1 MRRFTCAWLTRQPEI
16 WPPRLLTAC
25 AALPPKGVQSPWGG
39 PAPTDTPMRPDSHS
53 TYSYDAVIVG
63 SGLAGLS
70 TALKLLEHPD
80 AEGAPFRIAILTKG
94 ALADGAS
101 GWAQGGIAAVLERGE
116 EGDSFAAHI
125 ADTQVAGAWL
135 SDAAATAQVV
145 EGAPAAIAWL
155 QAQGVAFT
163 QEPGAAPALHLTREG
178 GHSHRRIVHATDA
191 TGAVVQE
198 SLIAAVRAHPGIDV
212 FEQTTLVDLII
223 QHDTATGRPRCVGL
237 YALDSRDDGTAGTGS
252 GIVRTF
258 AARHTLLA
266 TGGAGKVYLYTS
278 NPDTATGDGIAA
290 AWRAGCRIGNME
302 FIQFHPTC
310 LYHPEAKS
318 FLISEAV
325 RGEGGILRLPESA
338 GGARFMPAHD
348 ERAELA
354 PRDVVARAIDFEMKK
369 HGVDCVYLDIS
380 HKGEAFVREH
390 FPTIHARCLS
400 LGIDIARQ
408 PIPVVPAAHYT
419 CGGVLTDLAG
429 RTDIANLYAA
439 GETACTG
446 LHGANRL
453 ASNSLVECVVFA
465 QEVADAIKSEAA
477 CARPI
482 RAEIQNGSQVLLPAW
497 DESQVTDADEQV
509 VIAHNWD
516 ELRRLMWNYVGIVRT
531 NKRLERAA
539 HRIALLQSEIDE
551 FYANFRVTRDLLEL
565 RNLVRV
571 AELIVRSAQSRHESR
586 GLHFSRDY
594 PQTDAVAVPTVLVPP
609 GS

>member
-1 MRRFTCAWLTRQPEI
+1 MNVTP
-16 WPPRLLTAC
+16 
-25 AALPPKGVQSPWGG
+25 G
-39 PAPTDTPMRPDSHS
+39 PGHKQTGKAGASMQYAFDV
-53 TYSYDAVIVG
+53 VIVG

-70 TALKLLEHPD
+70 TALKLV
-80 AEGAPFRIAILTKG
+80 EGGTEDPNPLRVAILTKG
-94 ALADGAS
+94 KLADGAS
-101 GWAQGGIAAVLERGE
+101 GWAQGGIAAVLAQGE

-135 SDAAATAQVV
+135 SDEAATAQVV
-145 EGAPAAIAWL
+145 QGAPKAIAWL

-163 QEPGAAPALHLTREG
+163 HEPGAAPALHLTREG

-191 TGAVVQE
+191 TGAVVQA
-198 SLIAAVRAHPGIDV
+198 SLIAAVRAHPAIEV
-212 FEQTTLVDLII
+212 FEQTTLVDLIV
-223 QHDTATGRPRCVGL
+223 QNDTATGRPRCVGL
-237 YALDSRDDGTAGTGS
+237 YALDSRDEETGS
-252 GIVRTF
+252 GGTVHTF
-258 AARHTLLA
+258 AARDVLLA

-325 RGEGGILRLPESA
+325 RGEGGILRLPESV

-439 GETACTG
+439 GEAACTG

-465 QEVADAIKSEAA
+465 QEVAGAIKSGAVS
-477 CARPI
+477 ARNI
-482 RAEIQNGSQVLLPAW
+482 RTGGQNDSNISLPAW

-565 RNLVRV
+565 RNLVQV

-609 GS
+609 QA

>member
-1 MRRFTCAWLTRQPEI
+1 MAPTLAASR
-16 WPPRLLTAC
+16 
-25 AALPPKGVQSPWGG
+25 AALPPEGAVPPKGDLSAGL
-39 PAPTDTPMRPDSHS
+39 APTLAQAYT
-53 TYSYDAVIVG
+53 YDAVIVG

-70 TALKLLEHPD
+70 TALKLLED
-80 AEGAPFRIAILTKG
+80 QTGTPFRIALLTKG
-94 ALADGAS
+94 ALSDGSS
-101 GWAQGGIAAVLERGE
+101 GWAQGGIAAVLADGE
-116 EGDSFAAHI
+116 AGDSFAAHI
-125 ADTQVAGAWL
+125 HDTQVAGAWL
-135 SDAAATAQVV
+135 SDTAATTQVV
-145 EGAPAAIAWL
+145 AGAPAAIAWL
-155 QAQGVAFT
+155 QAQGVVFT
-163 QEPGAAPALHLTREG
+163 QEAGAGAAPALHLTREG

-191 TGAVVQE
+191 TGAAVQQA
-198 SLIAAVRAHPGIDV
+198 LIAAVLAHPAIDV
-212 FEQTTLVDLII
+212 FEHHMLVDLIVH
-223 QHDTATGRPRCVGL
+223 QDSASDQARCVGL
-237 YALDSRDDGTAGTGS
+237 YALDSRPDGGG
-252 GIVRTF
+252 VVHTF

-325 RGEGGILRLPESA
+325 RGEGGILRLPESV

-390 FPTIHARCLS
+390 FPTIHARCLA
-400 LGIDIARQ
+400 LGIDIAHQ

-439 GETACTG
+439 GETAYTG

-465 QEVADAIKSEAA
+465 QQVADAIKSVAA
-477 CARPI
+477 CAHSE
-482 RAEIQNGSQVLLPAW
+482 RAGDQNDAQASLPAW
-497 DESQVTDADEQV
+497 DTSQVTDADEQV

-539 HRIALLQSEIDE
+539 HRIALLQAEIQE
-551 FYANFRVTRDLLEL
+551 FYANFYVTRDLLEL
-565 RNLVRV
+565 RNLVQV
-571 AELIVRSAQSRHESR
+571 AELIVRSAQARHESR

-594 PQTDAVAVPTVLVPP
+594 PQTDAVAVPTVLVPA
-609 GS
+609 GRVAD